1 MRTLVPNLNTAHW
14 GSKFISFLLLW
25 KIVTIKNRKFWWISA
40 NFSKPSPKLINYL
53 NSFVNYIMFGCIRLL
68 ITLLFE
74 KCHFFKLR
82 YCLVQV
88 QKSFDQKGIRA
99 SSSLKPCTFCLLPS
113 TNVFLTLRKYQHC
126 TTNGFD
132 SLIRFQ
138 KERKKQ
144 TKIRIWAR
152 RLHILPLLFTASLF
166 LEVLFFLVRYLR
178 GSKKCLENILQ

>member
-1 MRTLVPNLNTAHW
+1 MRTLVPNLNKAHW

-99 SSSLKPCTFCLLPS
+99 SSSLKPCTFCLLP
-113 TNVFLTLRKYQHC
+113 KY
-126 TTNGFD
+126 
-132 SLIRFQ
+132 
-138 KERKKQ
+138 K
-144 TKIRIWAR
+144 RIFNIAEISALYYKWFWQFNP
-152 RLHILPLLFTASLF
+152 I
-166 LEVLFFLVRYLR
+166 
-178 GSKKCLENILQ
+178 SKRT